1 MDLPKVVVGAPVV
14 RRHRNISAPNRGF
27 LEVTGTLGQGFAVR
41 ALIDLHS
48 QTDGRDLQRSQVT
61 ARVIEIACHFGV
73 AGGGSRCF
81 RGSRG
86 IHSGDRTSRDK
97 DRGGGA
103 VDRRAG
109 GGHGSGRQVGG
120 EGRPGV
126 QGIGAGGTESRR
138 DQGGVFADVLILP
151 CPSIR
156 GDDRLK
162 GGGGA
167 VVRIARCV
175 DGILQRSRRARGNC
189 QGGGQAHQAEKRTQF
204 FHSVSSSLSC
214 FRL

>member
-1 MDLPKVVVGAPVV
+1 M
-14 RRHRNISAPNRGF
+14 
-27 LEVTGTLGQGFAVR
+27 TGTLGQGFAVR
-41 ALIDLHS
+41 ALIDLYG
-48 QTDGRDLQRSQVT
+48 QTDGRDLQRSQVA
-61 ARVIEIACHFGV
+61 ARVIEVACHFGV

-81 RGSRG
+81 RVSRG
-86 IHSGDRTSRDK
+86 IHSGDRTSGDK

-109 GGHGSGRQVGG
+109 GGHGAGGQVGG

-126 QGIGAGGTESRR
+126 QGIGAGGTKSRR
-138 DQGGVFADVLILP
+138 DQGGVFTDVLVLP
-151 CPSIR
+151 GPAVCR
-156 GDDRLK
+156 GNRLE